1 MEHSDKLAWFYAIA
15 PTLPRFSSDDVDE
28 VGTPIN
34 DPQYFPD
41 ELQYA
46 PGRVLELRRV
56 LTVNHPAPFSE
67 PSVVYALVPRDWGGI
82 VLVYD
87 INDDGHP
94 MVSPT
99 DQSAMF
105 DVDFPIS
112 NIKEVGWAIV
122 DIDLAMTEYGAVYGF
137 EWGYIAPR
145 SF

>member
-1 MEHSDKLAWFYAIA
+1 MERSDKLAWFYAIA
-15 PTLPRFSSDDVDE
+15 PTLPRLSNDDVDD

-56 LTVNHPAPFSE
+56 LMIKRPAQFGDL
-67 PSVVYALVPRDWGGI
+67 SVVYALVPRDWGEI
-82 VLVYD
+82 VLVRD
-87 INDDGHP
+87 MNDDWLP
-94 MVSPT
+94 MVFAA
-99 DQSAMF
+99 DQSTVF

-112 NIKEVGWAIV
+112 DIKDVGWAIV
-122 DIDLAMTEYGAVYGF
+122 DIDLAMTEYGAIYGF